1 MGVRIGLEN
10 AENAKQPCVTQ
21 GKLRETLHNK
31 KALSPIFATLIILSV
46 VTVMFIPVFI
56 WATGVTSQNQESWQ
70 LSGTIATERI
80 VVEEVNLKYNQST
93 ICSIY
98 VRNIGKTTVMIN
110 DVLITAPSGEI
121 FTYEEAKG
129 ECITINPTTGNP
141 QDSINQGDMLEI
153 RITNLK
159 GLVPIVNDPANRDK
173 LFTVK
178 VFTTRGVGGEY
189 QIVLEV

>member
-1 MGVRIGLEN
+1 MRTGLEDT
-10 AENAKQPCVTQ
+10 EKPEQPCVTQ
-21 GKLRETLHNK
+21 GKLREALKNK
-31 KALSPIFATLIILSV
+31 KALSPIFATLIVLAV
-46 VTVMFIPVFI
+46 VTVMFVPVFI

-80 VVEEVNLKYNQST
+80 VVEEVNLKYNQSD

-98 VRNIGKTTVMIN
+98 VRNIGKTSVTIN
-110 DVLITAPSGEI
+110 NVLITAPNGNI
-121 FTYEEAKG
+121 VTYEKTKSEFS
-129 ECITINPTTGNP
+129 TINPATGNP
-141 QDSINQGDMLEI
+141 QDSIIQGDLIEI

-159 GLVPIVNDPANRDK
+159 SLVPIVNNPANRDK

>member
-1 MGVRIGLEN
+1 MSVRIGLED
-10 AENAKQPCVTQ
+10 AENPKQPCVTQ
-21 GKLRETLHNK
+21 GKLREMLHNK
-31 KALSPIFATLIILSV
+31 KALSPIFATLIILAV

-98 VRNIGKTTVMIN
+98 VRNIGKTEITIN
-110 DVLITAPSGEI
+110 DVLITAPNGEI
-121 FTYEEAKG
+121 FTYEKSKS
-129 ECITINPTTGNP
+129 ECSTLNPATGNP
-141 QDSINQGDMLEI
+141 QDLATQGNLLEI

-159 GLVPIVNDPANRDK
+159 GLVPIVNDPNNRDK

>member
-1 MGVRIGLEN
+1 MQTGLEN
-10 AENAKQPCVTQ
+10 AEKHKQPCVAQ
-21 GKLRETLHNK
+21 RKLREVLKNK
-31 KALSPIFATLIILSV
+31 KALSPIFATLIILAV

-80 VVEEVNLKYNQST
+80 VVEEVNLKYNQSN

-98 VRNIGKTTVMIN
+98 VRNIGKTVVTIN
-110 DVLITAPSGEI
+110 DVLITAPNGEI
-121 FTYEEAKG
+121 FTYEKAKG
-129 ECITINPTTGNP
+129 ECSTINPTTGNP

-153 RITNLK
+153 RITKLK
-159 GLVPIVNDPANRDK
+159 GLVPIVNDSNYRDK